1 MVRILPTQEK
11 RVETGVTQ
19 FGDDW
24 PGIFIRGDDAFHY
37 AQCIKAMLGGGETEM
52 DAIYRGYCRGIVGLL
67 ESSNVHA
74 KVIEA
79 RSGETS
85 GSTEGESAVGE
96 TDLP

>member
-74 KVIEA
+74 KA
-79 RSGETS
+79 TSASGQDQNAA
-85 GSTEGESAVGE
+85 SAVGE